1 MGWNHQLVNILLC
14 TYCVSYII
22 YTHCKYIPLYMSTTW
37 KDIKSTNRYI
47 VHLARLRWNPS
58 TPKVSKPIIDG
69 DENPKAW
76 LKMRPYP
83 SKCWSFK
90 RWLFFFWDLRR
101 KHLTWLMLRVWLSM
115 TSKCGFRLFTILFW
129 LVWTFDNPASNGAPP
144 IAQSYE
150 SRYVFFSSQR
160 LTRKEKASGMAN
172 GLSREGWQ
180 RKKMFKPLRILWL
193 SDKIS
198 W

>member
-1 MGWNHQLVNILLC
+1 MKRYQ
-14 TYCVSYII
+14 I
-22 YTHCKYIPLYMSTTW
+22 YKQIYRSSCKIEVKSINSKSIEAHHWWRWKSKSMAENAAIP
-37 KDIKSTNRYI
+37 IKM
-47 VHLARLRWNPS
+47 
-58 TPKVSKPIIDG
+58 
-69 DENPKAW
+69 
-76 LKMRPYP
+76 LKLQKMVV
-83 SKCWSFK
+83 
-90 RWLFFFWDLRR
+90 FFWDLRR